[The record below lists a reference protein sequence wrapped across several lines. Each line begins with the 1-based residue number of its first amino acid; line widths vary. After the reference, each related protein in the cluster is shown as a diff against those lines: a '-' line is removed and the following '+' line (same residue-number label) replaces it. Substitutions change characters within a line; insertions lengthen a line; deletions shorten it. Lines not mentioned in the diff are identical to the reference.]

1 MENLETQIHDE
12 QSLFIN
18 PEIKGYLL
26 ETSRWG
32 KILAIVGY
40 VGIGLIVLLALAML
54 LGASLFNKVI
64 PGFPMGF
71 PMGFMAVPYLLF
83 ALLYYFPVNYL
94 HRYSKKIKR
103 GLQSKELDTVTVAFR
118 NLKSLF
124 KFMGILMLVV
134 LSIYAVVLVIMVPM
148 ALFFKSGLTGF

>member
-1 MENLETQIHDE
+1 MENLEMQIPDE
-12 QSLFIN
+12 HSFIGN
-18 PEIKGYLL
+18 KEINDYLL

-40 VGIGLIVLLALAML
+40 VGIGLVVLIALAMIF
-54 LGASLFNKVI
+54 GATLFSKMM

-71 PMGFMAVPYLLF
+71 PMGLMAVPYLLF

-94 HRYSKKIKR
+94 HRYSKEIKR
-103 GLQSKELDTVTVAFR
+103 GLQSKEMPTVTVAFR

-124 KFMGILMLVV
+124 KFMGVFMLVV
-134 LSIYAVVLVIMVPM
+134 LSIYAVVLVVAVPL
-148 ALFFKSGLTGF
+148 ALFFKP

>member
-1 MENLETQIHDE
+1 MENLETQNHDE
-12 QSLFIN
+12 QSLLII

-54 LGASLFNKVI
+54 FGATLFNKGI
-64 PGFPMGF
+64 AGFPMGF
-71 PMGFMAVPYLLF
+71 PMGLMAVPYLLF

-94 HRYSKKIKR
+94 HRFSKEIKR
-103 GLQSKELDTVTVAFR
+103 GLQSDQIATVTSAFR